1 MNSMRFA
8 PEEILGM
15 VAYSANIIDTP
26 QPISLTE
33 LLSEIEHL
41 Y

>member
-1 MNSMRFA
+1 MNFIRFA
-8 PEEILGM
+8 PEETIGM

-26 QPISLTE
+26 QPISLAE

-41 Y
+41 